1 MRVESLSQEIPIK
14 TDVIHETP
22 KLKAINSQKALVAII
37 LHAWVFL
44 FSYISD
50 VISFCLTFFI
60 ITFIFHPFIFYFYSE
75 FTILVKIWQKQI
87 SINRFK
93 NIEIIQILF
102 SDYNWIKLES
112 NNGKRAGKYLNISR
126 LNRIL

>member
-14 TDVIHETP
+14 TDVTHETP
-22 KLKAINSQKALVAII
+22 RLKAINSQKALVAII

-87 SINRFK
+87 STNRFK

-112 NNGKRAGKYLNISR
+112 NNGKRAGKYLNISS

>member
-1 MRVESLSQEIPIK
+1 MRAESLSQEIPIK

-22 KLKAINSQKALVAII
+22 RLKAINSQKALVAII

-112 NNGKRAGKYLNISR
+112 NNGKRAGKYLHISS

>member
-14 TDVIHETP
+14 TDVTHETP
-22 KLKAINSQKALVAII
+22 RLKAINSQKALVAII

-112 NNGKRAGKYLNISR
+112 NNGKRAGKYLNISS